1 MLSNEG
7 ELLTFGEGSMGQ
19 LGRTTRTQ
27 HIRSKFMVDESGNS
41 LILRVLEKHQFIRFV
56 DVWAQ
61 GFWTIGRAQDG
72 RLFVCGLN
80 NFGQLGV
87 MPSPKKKSA
96 SGKGRRSASQ
106 HKNAAGEKD
115 QPATME
121 GFLHFYLLF
130 YLFIFSFKF

>member
-19 LGRTTRTQ
+19 LGRSTRTE
-27 HIRSKFMVDESGNS
+27 HIRSKFMVDESGTS

-87 MPSPKKKSA
+87 LSTSKKTARQSRYRKTTSI
-96 SGKGRRSASQ
+96 KT
-106 HKNAAGEKD
+106 
-115 QPATME
+115 PATME
-121 GFLHFYLLF
+121 G
-130 YLFIFSFKF
+130 